1 MDRIRIFVADDSAV
15 DRLLIER
22 MLGREPDLEVVGLGA
37 DGYAALEAAEA
48 GAMEAL
54 VLDVEMP
61 GIDGLETLE
70 RLRATRP
77 DLAVAL
83 FTARPDRITAR
94 RASRLYGRPV
104 EVFSK
109 LGEGA
114 GAIQTIGAALVP
126 WLREAVAG
134 MGREGAT
141 SPRTSC
147 DGSTARGRPRRSRR
161 SEVRLVVLGSSTG
174 GPNAVADVLCALPE
188 DLPVPICVTQ
198 HMPEGF
204 TSAFAE
210 RLDRTCRFTVREAV
224 GGDLLLPSTV
234 WIAPGGRHMEVGYD
248 GPRLVTRLTD
258 GPLENSCRP
267 AVDPLFRSAANAL
280 GDGALAV
287 ILTGMGRDGLEG
299 ARALKGRGATVLVQ
313 DEETSVVWGMPGAV
327 ADAGLA
333 DQVLPLGE
341 VASAVTRTV
350 IARARRRRSA

>member
-1 MDRIRIFVADDSAV
+1 MNPLRIFIADDSAV
-15 DRLLIER
+15 DRRLIER
-22 MLGREPDLEVVGLGA
+22 MLGREPDLEVVGLGG
-37 DGYAALEAAEA
+37 DGHAALEAARA

-70 RLRATRP
+70 RLRAANP

-83 FTARPDRITAR
+83 FTGNPGRVTAQQ
-94 RASRLYGRPV
+94 ASALYGRPV

-109 LGEGA
+109 RGEGA
-114 GAIQTIGAALVP
+114 GEIQTIGSVLVP
-126 WLREAVAG
+126 WLRETVAS
-134 MGREGAT
+134 MSADGAL
-141 SPRTSC
+141 SRRASC
-147 DGSTARGRPRRSRR
+147 GGSTARGRPGRSRR
-161 SEVRLVVLGSSTG
+161 SEIRLVVLGSSTG
-174 GPNAVADVLCALPE
+174 GPNAVADVLCALPQ
-188 DLPVPICVTQ
+188 DFPVPICITQ

-210 RLDRTCRFTVREAV
+210 RLDRTCHLTVREAI
-224 GGDLLLPSTV
+224 GGDLMLPSTV
-234 WIAPGGRHMEVGYD
+234 WVAPGGRHMEVAYD

-267 AVDPLFRSAANAL
+267 AVDPLFRSAASAL
-280 GDGALAV
+280 GDAALAV
-287 ILTGMGRDGLEG
+287 ILTGMGRDGLDG
-299 ARALKGRGATVLVQ
+299 VRSLKSRGATVFVQ

-341 VASAVTRTV
+341 VASAMTRTV
-350 IARARRRRSA
+350 IARAKRRRSA

>member
-22 MLGREPDLEVVGLGA
+22 MLGMEPDLEVVGVGG
-37 DGYAALEAAEA
+37 DGYAALEAAET

-77 DLAVAL
+77 DLVVAL
-83 FTARPDRITAR
+83 FTARPDRVTAR

-126 WLREAVAG
+126 WLREAVASTG
-134 MGREGAT
+134 AEGVT

-147 DGSTARGRPRRSRR
+147 DGPTAQERPSKYRR

-174 GPNAVADVLCALPE
+174 GPKAVADVLHALPK
-188 DLPVPICVTQ
+188 DFPVPICVTQ
-198 HMPEGF
+198 HMSEGF
-204 TSAFAE
+204 TRTFAE
-210 RLDRTCRFTVREAV
+210 RLDRISHLTVREAI
-224 GGDLLLPSTV
+224 GGDILLPSTV
-234 WIAPGGRHMEVGYD
+234 WVAPGGRHMEVARD
-248 GPRLVTRLTD
+248 GPRLVTRLTH

-287 ILTGMGRDGLEG
+287 ILTGMGLDGLEG
-299 ARALKGRGATVLVQ
+299 ARTLKRCGATVLAQ
-313 DEETSVVWGMPGAV
+313 DENTSVVWGMPGAV

-341 VASAVTRTV
+341 VASAVMRTV
-350 IARARRRRSA
+350 IARAGRRRSA